1 MPEPQKYK
9 LTARQKR
16 MLSDYQQRQ
25 HASSQTIEPSV
36 SAIDSIESIYKAL
49 NDRDEIRAKAL
60 LMLMLRNWLTEV
72 LNFDPVSGHALHT
85 GIIDFLDAVAKSVQD
100 DSPEGETK
108 DRIYRIV
115 SHSKESVLA
124 IMEHTRDK
132 ILREH
137 AMLPIHAA
145 REVDSNSVQWLSRQ
159 PGRTLREKLSG
170 KPYMKAVRRRSSV
183 DTAENRLFRAF
194 LFRLEQILIERQN
207 VLSAAAEETCEELL
221 VSIQRW
227 LRTEDA
233 AEIGAW
239 GNLLPNNTL
248 LQDKRYRKVWDGWLW
263 LQAIDEQIT
272 GDGKRV
278 HRDILSVI
286 YWNTLSLLNHSGR
299 FRTVQQPVGL
309 DYDNFSIVPEL
320 PIRGYL
326 FPGYDAKIRGKIKFI
341 KPDKPFGF
349 ITTESGADLFFH
361 KNNLSSKLDIKSLS
375 AGDEVSFVIGANRQ
389 GECADDIAF
398 PAGII
403 PVDFNLAGDKW
414 KIQVGGN
421 NYLLQ
426 IVSGNLVIEQA
437 QGAKK
442 KLKIEP
448 ATLKEIPKTI
458 LSLVTDAPF
467 EYSEL
472 TNNQSAPIRVD
483 SSVVDLCS
491 IRPAFTNNTGSQA
504 HLPFR
509 LLQQH
514 WPLNVNGGLVID
526 CGYAKSIALHSDIE
540 TVSMRSLFSHSS
552 TLPDATK
559 SSASMFFTK
568 KLSDYIQ
575 VDKLTYL
582 VPDWGN
588 DFDLEGI
595 RKSVNFYFDESTP
608 LPKSIAAIFAWQT
621 SKKFVQDRVREND
634 FVLVVDSFDGGISI
648 TPVQAIYQKE
658 LDEILPDSQGIS
670 WERHPTVIVPNRGIH
685 TAMARNLDRN
695 GCQTS
700 EELLHLFGFDGL
712 ASDSG
717 EVSFVKDDHWY
728 HLPCSIREALTQ
740 DLDLNILSNYA
751 ISDCLNSTNRD
762 CRGVGV
768 FILPLEDTIRSSSR
782 LDEKYKWINEKLSP
796 VIGGNTLNRWQEDA
810 DNISLWRDHL
820 PELSIRIVRDG
831 HFENFYLVKDAT
843 VTPQRGRTV
852 NIPVEESFTL
862 PAGQTHYSFPLQQGE
877 GNKELQFVAYLKSP
891 AFPLKKAT
899 ACKLKMTYTYGADD
913 PYELKFI
920 PLDSAE
926 AGFKSI
932 RVEWRSASEGEAAD
946 LENLPVPDFPAR
958 KSWSD
963 FQKFPKEDGKSFSDL
978 LDWIESKLSLLD
990 TTILRDEIIS
1000 NNVDRRVGRLKRER
1014 VAGTFKWG
1022 TTNNKGGYYCFVDV
1036 EGEDIYCSAS
1046 SFKEN
1051 VHYDS
1056 LQEGQVV
1063 YLNIVKKQDRS
1074 FGVNVSF
1081 YDEFPLVIAEEIHE
1095 YEMRRTNISPDEII
1109 QRNAGRLEKA
1119 LYSLRFPVLTI
1130 WNNGHSLSEPD
1141 VPNNFRTSIMEGIN
1155 RILPI
1160 IDSPKMPDTLKEE
1173 LFFFLSCLHKDAPG
1187 IVSTKLLEAAQDSQL
1202 LKKNNK
1208 NIAFAIGDA
1217 ELPWQQKLLRSVISP
1232 IDNEGLIR
1240 SITLEGLAIALWRSE
1255 SLVFKLSETEL
1266 RKLCNDLFRCIQF
1279 DMQLL
1284 TSDIPEHRLQFHLE
1298 KGLAETEA
1306 QKRERGY
1313 QTNTLCKQLEL
1324 LLALLRS
1331 RGIEGEEF
1339 KMVFAPDND
1348 LTKKYVSLVDDVS
1361 RIVID
1366 SDIELKSRISLQIVK
1381 PEMFRNTPDLLYA
1394 LRMYLTGDSGANTIF
1409 ITGVSD
1415 ED

>member
-1 MPEPQKYK
+1 MVDSLK
-9 LTARQKR
+9 
-16 MLSDYQQRQ
+16 
-25 HASSQTIEPSV
+25 
-36 SAIDSIESIYKAL
+36 IDSIESLYKAL
-49 NDRDEIRAKAL
+49 NDRDEIKAKAL

-72 LNFDPVSGHALHT
+72 SNFDPVSGHALHT
-85 GIIDFLDAVAKSVQD
+85 GIIDFLDAVAKSVQEE
-100 DSPEGETK
+100 SPEGEIK

-115 SHSKESVLA
+115 SHSKEAVLA

-183 DTAENRLFRAF
+183 DTAENRLLRAF
-194 LFRLEQILIERQN
+194 LFRLEQTLIERQN

-233 AEIGAW
+233 AVIGAW
-239 GNLLPNNTL
+239 GNLPPNNTL

-272 GDGKRV
+272 GDSKRV

-309 DYDNFSIVPEL
+309 DYDNFAISPEL
-320 PIRGYL
+320 PVRGYL
-326 FPGYDAKIRGKIKFI
+326 FPACDSKNKGKIKNI
-341 KPDKPFGF
+341 NYEKNFGF
-349 ITTESGADLFFH
+349 IKFERGADLFFH
-361 KNNLSSKLDIKSLS
+361 KNNLSRRIDINSLS
-375 AGDEVSFVIGANRQ
+375 VGDDVSFVIGSNHK
-389 GECADDIAF
+389 GKCADDITL
-398 PAGII
+398 PAGVIF
-403 PVDFNLAGDKW
+403 VEFNLTEDKW
-414 KIQVGGN
+414 KMQVGGDKC
-421 NYLLQ
+421 LLQ
-426 IVSGNLVIEQA
+426 IVSGNLVIEKA
-437 QGAKK
+437 QGGKK

-467 EYSEL
+467 EYSEP
-472 TNNQSAPIRVD
+472 TNNQSGPIRVD

-491 IRPAFTNNTGSQA
+491 IRPAFTNNTGSHS

-509 LLQQH
+509 LLQQT
-514 WPLNVNGGLVID
+514 WKLQNGFSHVID
-526 CGYAKSIALHSDIE
+526 CGDTKAIALHPDVE
-540 TVSMRSLFSHSS
+540 TVSMRSLFSHSVA
-552 TLPDATK
+552 LPDATK

-575 VDKLTYL
+575 ADKLTYL

-608 LPKSIAAIFAWQT
+608 LPKSIAAIFAWQS

-648 TPVQAIYQKE
+648 TPVQAIYQQE
-658 LDEILPDSQGIS
+658 LDEILPETQGMS
-670 WERHPTVIVPNRGIH
+670 WERHPTVIVPNRSIH
-685 TAMARNLDRN
+685 TAMADNLDRD

-700 EELLHLFGFDGL
+700 EELLHLFGLDGL

-728 HLPCSIREALTQ
+728 HLPGSIREALTQ

-751 ISDCLNSTNRD
+751 IGDCLNSTNRD
-762 CRGVGV
+762 CRRVSV
-768 FILPLEDTIRSSSR
+768 FILPLEDTIRKPDVR
-782 LDEKYKWINEKLSP
+782 MDYKWLGSAWSP
-796 VIGGNTLNRWQEDA
+796 IKGCQTLNRWQEEA
-810 DNISLWRDHL
+810 DDITLWRDHL

-877 GNKELQFVAYLKSP
+877 GNKELQFVAYLKSS

-899 ACKLKMTYTYGADD
+899 TCKLKMTYTYGADD
-913 PYELKFI
+913 PYELRFI

-932 RVEWRSASEGEAAD
+932 RVEWRSASEGEVAD
-946 LENLPVPDFPAR
+946 LENLSVPDFPAR

-978 LDWIESKLSLLD
+978 LNWVERDLEKIFDISSNGRVSGVIPKWIDKGNDNIFCFIDDVFIHKSSLRLG
-990 TTILRDEIIS
+990 RDQE
-1000 NNVDRRVGRLKRER
+1000 LPQ
-1014 VAGTFKWG
+1014 
-1022 TTNNKGGYYCFVDV
+1022 
-1036 EGEDIYCSAS
+1036 EGE
-1046 SFKEN
+1046 E
-1051 VHYDS
+1051 
-1056 LQEGQVV
+1056 L
-1063 YLNIVKKQDRS
+1063 
-1074 FGVNVSF
+1074 SF
-1081 YDEFPLVIAEEIHE
+1081 YKVKDSKGKFSAEDVTIG
-1095 YEMRRTNISPDEII
+1095 TNQP
-1109 QRNAGRLEKA
+1109 KA
-1119 LYSLRFPVLTI
+1119 CFLSKSLRFPALTI
-1130 WNNGHSLSEPD
+1130 WNHGHSLSESD
-1141 VPNNFRTSIMEGIN
+1141 VPDHFRNAIFECTQKIISIIESEN
-1155 RILPI
+1155 
-1160 IDSPKMPDTLKEE
+1160 MPGTLKEE
-1173 LFFFLSCLHKDAPG
+1173 LFFFLCCQHKDAPG
-1187 IVSTKLLEAAQDSQL
+1187 IVSTKLLEAAQDGQL

-1217 ELPWQQKLLRSVISP
+1217 ELPWQQQLLRDIISP
-1232 IDNEGLIR
+1232 IDNGALIR
-1240 SITLEGLAIALWRSE
+1240 SITLEDLAIALWRSE
-1255 SLVFKLSETEL
+1255 TLVFKLSETEL
-1266 RKLCNDLFRCIQF
+1266 RKLCNDLFRCVQM
-1279 DMQLL
+1279 DMQFLI
-1284 TSDIPEHRLQFHLE
+1284 SDIPEHRLQFHLR

-1313 QTNTLCKQLEL
+1313 QANTLCKHMEL

-1331 RGIEGEEF
+1331 RGHEDEKF
-1339 KMVFAPDND
+1339 KMILAPNKD
-1348 LTKKYVSLVDDVS
+1348 LTNKYVTLVDDVS

-1366 SDIELKSRISLQIVK
+1366 NDIELKSRISLQIEK

-1394 LRMYLTGDSGANTIF
+1394 LRMYLTGDSGANTIV

-1415 ED
+1415 EE

>member
-1 MPEPQKYK
+1 MDGSFK
-9 LTARQKR
+9 
-16 MLSDYQQRQ
+16 
-25 HASSQTIEPSV
+25 
-36 SAIDSIESIYKAL
+36 IDSIESVYKGL
-49 NDRDEIRAKAL
+49 NDRDEIKAKAL

-72 LNFDPVSGHALHT
+72 SSFDPVSGHALHT
-85 GIIDFLDAVAKSVQD
+85 GIIDFMDAVVKSLQD
-100 DSPEGETK
+100 ESSESEIK

-115 SHSKESVLA
+115 SHSKDAVLA

-183 DTAENRLFRAF
+183 DTAENRLLRAF

-207 VLSAAAEETCEELL
+207 VLPATTEETCEELL
-221 VSIQRW
+221 VSLQRW

-233 AEIGAW
+233 TEIGAW
-239 GNLLPNNTL
+239 GNLPPNNTL

-272 GDGKRV
+272 VDSKRV

-309 DYDNFSIVPEL
+309 DYDNFSIAPEL
-320 PIRGYL
+320 PVRGYL
-326 FPGYDAKIRGKIKFI
+326 FPENSNTKISGAIDRLVSDRG
-341 KPDKPFGF
+341 FGF
-349 ITTESGADLFFH
+349 IDGCFFH
-361 KNNLSSKLDIKSLS
+361 ASDLM
-375 AGDEVSFVIGANRQ
+375 AGLRFDE
-389 GECADDIAF
+389 
-398 PAGII
+398 
-403 PVDFNLAGDKW
+403 
-414 KIQVGGN
+414 
-421 NYLLQ
+421 LQ
-426 IVSGNLVIEQA
+426 IGDQLLFDVEETPKGKCAKRLEKGFWKPSRQITFELLNEQINISVDEETISILVDRDQIVLGQKNK
-437 QGAKK
+437 GTKK

-448 ATLKEIPKTI
+448 AALNDIPTMI
-458 LSLVTDAPF
+458 LSLVTNVPF
-467 EYSEL
+467 EYSEP
-472 TNNQSAPIRVD
+472 TNNQSGPIRVD

-491 IRPAFTNNTGSQA
+491 IRPEFTNNTGSQA

-514 WPLNVNGGLVID
+514 WPLSVNGGLVID
-526 CGYAKSIALHSDIE
+526 CGYAKSIALHPDIE
-540 TVSMRSLFSHSS
+540 TVSMRSLFSHNS

-568 KLSDYIQ
+568 KLSDYIKA
-575 VDKLTYL
+575 DKLTYL

-608 LPKSIAAIFAWQT
+608 LPKSIAAIFAWQS
-621 SKKFVQDRVREND
+621 SKKFLQDRVREND

-658 LDEILPDSQGIS
+658 LDEILPETQGMS
-670 WERHPTVIVPNRGIH
+670 WERHPTVIVPNGSIH
-685 TAMARNLDRN
+685 TAMARNLDRD

-728 HLPCSIREALTQ
+728 HLPGSIREALTQ
-740 DLDLNILSNYA
+740 DLDLNILSNHA
-751 ISDCLNSTNRD
+751 IGDCLNSTNRD

-768 FILPLEDTIRSSSR
+768 FILPLEDTIRKPDVR
-782 LDEKYKWINEKLSP
+782 MDYKWLGSAWSP
-796 VIGGNTLNRWQEDA
+796 IKGCQTLNRWQEEVG
-810 DNISLWRDHL
+810 NIILWRDHL

-852 NIPVEESFTL
+852 NLPVEESFTL

-932 RVEWRSASEGEAAD
+932 RVEWRSASEGEAVD

-978 LDWIESKLSLLD
+978 LDWCCSKLAGLNDLISFD
-990 TTILRDEIIS
+990 YEQEFQAIL
-1000 NNVDRRVGRLKRER
+1000 NRRKVGYLE
-1014 VAGTFKWG
+1014 WG
-1022 TTNNKGGYYCFVDV
+1022 TTDRTGKYYCRVNV
-1036 EGEDIYCSAS
+1036 EGESVFCHS
-1046 SFKEN
+1046 SQFIEAVDEN
-1051 VHYDS
+1051 SLYEGCPVYLDVFTNEKGPS
-1056 LQEGQVV
+1056 GSNISFSESLPSRLQE
-1063 YLNIVKKQDRS
+1063 KAQDTINLKLSRTME
-1074 FGVNVSF
+1074 
-1081 YDEFPLVIAEEIHE
+1081 YAEKGIF
-1095 YEMRRTNISPDEII
+1095 
-1109 QRNAGRLEKA
+1109 
-1119 LYSLRFPVLTI
+1119 SLRFPALTI
-1130 WNNGHSLSEPD
+1130 WNHGHSLSESD
-1141 VPNNFRTSIMEGIN
+1141 VPDHFRNAIFESTQK
-1155 RILPI
+1155 I
-1160 IDSPKMPDTLKEE
+1160 ITIIESENMPDTLKDE
-1173 LFFFLSCLHKDAPG
+1173 LFFFLCCLHKDAPG
-1187 IVSTKLLEAAQDSQL
+1187 IVGSRLLDAVKDKKLLRMYY
-1202 LKKNNK
+1202 K
-1208 NIAFAIGDA
+1208 NIAFAIGNA
-1217 ELPWQQKLLRSVISP
+1217 ELPYQQEMLVNVIDP
-1232 IDNEGLIR
+1232 IDNEGLTR
-1240 SITLEGLAIALWRSE
+1240 SITMEVLSIALWRSNT
-1255 SLVFKLSETEL
+1255 LINKLTKEEL
-1266 RKLCNDLFRCIQF
+1266 GALSRNLYGCLEFDLQKVVNDG
-1279 DMQLL
+1279 
-1284 TSDIPEHRLQFHLE
+1284 
-1298 KGLAETEA
+1298 K
-1306 QKRERGY
+1306 GY
-1313 QTNTLCKQLEL
+1313 QIATLCKHLEL

-1348 LTKKYVSLVDDVS
+1348 LTKKYVTLVDDVS

-1366 SDIELKSRISLQIVK
+1366 SNIELKSRISLQIEK

-1394 LRMYLTGDSGANTIF
+1394 LRMYLTGDSGASTI
-1409 ITGVSD
+1409 IIAGVD

>member
-25 HASSQTIEPSV
+25 HASAQTIEPSA

-49 NDRDEIRAKAL
+49 NDRDEIKAKAL

-72 LNFDPVSGHALHT
+72 SNFDPVSGHALHT
-85 GIIDFLDAVAKSVQD
+85 GIIDFLDAVAKSVQEK
-100 DSPEGETK
+100 SPECEIK

-183 DTAENRLFRAF
+183 DTAENRLLRAF

-239 GNLLPNNTL
+239 GNLPPNNTL

-272 GDGKRV
+272 GDGKRI

-299 FRTVQQPVGL
+299 FRTLQQPVGL

-320 PIRGYL
+320 PVRGYL
-326 FPGYDAKIRGKIKFI
+326 FPDNSNTKISGAIDRLVSDRG
-341 KPDKPFGF
+341 FGF
-349 ITTESGADLFFH
+349 IDGCFFH
-361 KNNLSSKLDIKSLS
+361 ASDLM
-375 AGDEVSFVIGANRQ
+375 AGLRFDE
-389 GECADDIAF
+389 
-398 PAGII
+398 
-403 PVDFNLAGDKW
+403 
-414 KIQVGGN
+414 
-421 NYLLQ
+421 LQ
-426 IVSGNLVIEQA
+426 IGDQLLFDVEETPKGKCAKRLEKGFRKPPRQITFELLNEQINISVDEETISILVDRDQIVLGQKNK
-437 QGAKK
+437 GTKK
-442 KLKIEP
+442 KSKIEP
-448 ATLKEIPKTI
+448 AVLNDIPKTI
-458 LSLVTDAPF
+458 LSLVTDASF
-467 EYSEL
+467 DYSEPI
-472 TNNQSAPIRVD
+472 NNQSGPIRVD

-568 KLSDYIQ
+568 KLSDYIKA
-575 VDKLTYL
+575 DKLTYF

-608 LPKSIAAIFAWQT
+608 LPKSIAAIFAWQS
-621 SKKFVQDRVREND
+621 SKEFVQDRVREND

-648 TPVQAIYQKE
+648 TPVQAIYQQE
-658 LDEILPDSQGIS
+658 LAEILPETQGMS
-670 WERHPTVIVPNRGIH
+670 WERHPTVIVPNRNIH
-685 TAMARNLDRN
+685 TAMAHNLDRD

-740 DLDLNILSNYA
+740 DLDLNILSKYA
-751 ISDCLNSTNRD
+751 ISDCLSSTNRD

-768 FILPLEDTIRSSSR
+768 FILPLEDTIRKPDVR
-782 LDEKYKWINEKLSP
+782 MDYKWLGSAWSP
-796 VIGGNTLNRWQEDA
+796 IKGCQTLNRWQEEA
-810 DNISLWRDHL
+810 DDIALWRDHL

-877 GNKELQFVAYLKSP
+877 GNKELQVVAYLKSP
-891 AFPLKKAT
+891 AFPLKRAT

-920 PLDSAE
+920 PLDTAE

-932 RVEWRSASEGEAAD
+932 RVEWRSASEGEVAD
-946 LENLPVPDFPAR
+946 LDNLPVPDFPAR

-963 FQKFPKEDGKSFSDL
+963 FQKFPKKDGKSFSDL
-978 LDWIESKLSLLD
+978 LDWCCSKIASLNDLISFD
-990 TTILRDEIIS
+990 YEEEFQSILNRRK
-1000 NNVDRRVGRLKRER
+1000 VGYLAWGATDRTGK
-1014 VAGTFKWG
+1014 
-1022 TTNNKGGYYCFVDV
+1022 YYCRVNV
-1036 EGEDIYCSAS
+1036 EGESVFCHS
-1046 SFKEN
+1046 SQFIEAVDEN
-1051 VHYDS
+1051 SLYEGCPVYLDVFTNEKGPS
-1056 LQEGQVV
+1056 GSNISFSESLPSRLQE
-1063 YLNIVKKQDRS
+1063 KAQDTINRKLS
-1074 FGVNVSF
+1074 RTME
-1081 YDEFPLVIAEEIHE
+1081 YAEKGIF
-1095 YEMRRTNISPDEII
+1095 
-1109 QRNAGRLEKA
+1109 
-1119 LYSLRFPVLTI
+1119 SLRFPALTI
-1130 WNNGHSLSEPD
+1130 WNHGHSLSESD
-1141 VPNNFRTSIMEGIN
+1141 VPDHFRNAIFEGTQRIISIIESEN
-1155 RILPI
+1155 
-1160 IDSPKMPDTLKEE
+1160 MPDTLKEE
-1173 LFFFLSCLHKDAPG
+1173 LFFFLCCLHKDAPG
-1187 IVSTKLLEAAQDSQL
+1187 IVGSRLLDAVKDKRL
-1202 LKKNNK
+1202 LRRYYK
-1208 NIAFAIGDA
+1208 NIAFAIGNA
-1217 ELPWQQKLLRSVISP
+1217 ELPYQQELLENAIDP
-1232 IDNEGLIR
+1232 IDNEGLTR
-1240 SITLEGLAIALWRSE
+1240 SITMEVLSIALWRSKTLINKFTKE
-1255 SLVFKLSETEL
+1255 ELGALSRNLYGCLEF
-1266 RKLCNDLFRCIQF
+1266 DIQ
-1279 DMQLL
+1279 
-1284 TSDIPEHRLQFHLE
+1284 
-1298 KGLAETEA
+1298 KVVNYG
-1306 QKRERGY
+1306 KGY
-1313 QTNTLCKQLEL
+1313 QIATLCKHLEL

-1348 LTKKYVSLVDDVS
+1348 LTQKYVTLVDDVS

-1366 SDIELKSRISLQIVK
+1366 SDIELKSRISLQIEK

-1394 LRMYLTGDSGANTIF
+1394 LRMYLTGDSGANTIV

>member
-1 MPEPQKYK
+1 MPEPQKDK

-16 MLSDYQQRQ
+16 MLSDYHQRQ
-25 HASSQTIEPSV
+25 HAAAQTVEPSIG
-36 SAIDSIESIYKAL
+36 AINSVESIYKAL
-49 NDRDEIRAKAL
+49 NNQDEMKSKAL

-72 LNFDPVSGHALHT
+72 SSFDPVSGHALHT
-85 GIIDFLDAVAKSVQD
+85 GIVDFMDAVVKSLQD
-100 DSPEGETK
+100 ESSESEIK

-115 SHSKESVLA
+115 SHTKEAVLA
-124 IMEHTRDK
+124 IMEHARDK

-183 DTAENRLFRAF
+183 DTAENRLLRAF

-207 VLSAAAEETCEELL
+207 VLSAATEKTCEELL
-221 VSIQRW
+221 VSLQRW
-227 LRTEDA
+227 FRTEDA

-239 GNLLPNNTL
+239 GNLPPNNTL
-248 LQDKRYRKVWDGWLW
+248 LQDKRYRKVWDGWLC

-272 GDGKRV
+272 GDSQRV
-278 HRDILSVI
+278 HRDLLSVI

-309 DYDNFSIVPEL
+309 DYDNFSIAPEL
-320 PIRGYL
+320 PVRGYL
-326 FPGYDAKIRGKIKFI
+326 FPACDAKIKGKIKFI
-341 KPDKPFGF
+341 KPDKSFGF
-349 ITTESGADLFFH
+349 ITSDDGRDLYFSPY
-361 KNNLSSKLDIKSLS
+361 NLSRKLDINSLS
-375 AGDEVSFVIGANRQ
+375 DGDEVFFVIGSNRQ
-389 GECADDIAF
+389 GECADSVTLTT
-398 PAGII
+398 GII
-403 PVDFNLAGDKW
+403 PVDFSFLGDKW
-414 KIQVGGN
+414 EIQVGADK
-421 NYLLQ
+421 YLLQ
-426 IVSGNLVIEQA
+426 IVSSNLVIEQS

-448 ATLKEIPKTI
+448 AALKEIPKTI
-458 LSLVTDAPF
+458 LSLVTDSPF
-467 EYSEL
+467 ECSEL
-472 TNNQSAPIRVD
+472 TNNQIAPIRMG

-491 IRPAFTNNTGSQA
+491 IRPTFTNNTGSQA

-514 WPLNVNGGLVID
+514 WPLNINGWVVID

-540 TVSMRSLFSHSS
+540 TVSMRSLFSHNS
-552 TLPDATK
+552 TLSDAVK

-568 KLSDYIQ
+568 KLSEYIPTE
-575 VDKLTYL
+575 KLAYL

-608 LPKSIAAIFAWQT
+608 LPKSIAAIFAWQS

-658 LDEILPDSQGIS
+658 LVEILPETQGVS
-670 WERHPTVIVPNRGIH
+670 WERHPTVIVPNRSIH

-700 EELLHLFGFDGL
+700 EELLYLFGFDGL
-712 ASDSG
+712 TSDSG
-717 EVSFVKDDHWY
+717 EVSFVNDDHWY
-728 HLPCSIREALTQ
+728 HLPGSIREVLIQ

-751 ISDCLNSTNRD
+751 DCLNSTNRY

-768 FILPLEDTIRSSSR
+768 FILPLEDTIRKPDVR
-782 LDEKYKWINEKLSP
+782 MDYKWLGSAWSP
-796 VIGGNTLNRWQEDA
+796 IKGCQTLNRWQEKVDDIA
-810 DNISLWRDHL
+810 LWRDHL

-831 HFENFYLVKDAT
+831 HFENFYLVKDTT

-877 GNKELQFVAYLKSP
+877 GNKKLQFVAYLKSP

-932 RVEWRSASEGEAAD
+932 RAEWRSASEGETAD

-978 LDWIESKLSLLD
+978 LEWIEREMDQLSEIDDFLNGADCRRLYD
-990 TTILRDEIIS
+990 NDVIEHWDWKEDRNGKQCCMLKYNFGDVFFHESNFEQFDPEADE
-1000 NNVDRRVGRLKRER
+1000 
-1014 VAGTFKWG
+1014 
-1022 TTNNKGGYYCFVDV
+1022 
-1036 EGEDIYCSAS
+1036 
-1046 SFKEN
+1046 
-1051 VHYDS
+1051 
-1056 LQEGQVV
+1056 
-1063 YLNIVKKQDRS
+1063 
-1074 FGVNVSF
+1074 VSF
-1081 YDEFPLVIAEEIHE
+1081 DLEEQRDRDG
-1095 YEMRRTNISPDEII
+1095 YVARNISLGKSISKRKVEHF
-1109 QRNAGRLEKA
+1109 RK
-1119 LYSLRFPVLTI
+1119 SLRFPVLTI
-1130 WNNGHSLSEPD
+1130 WNHGHSLSESD
-1141 VPNNFRTSIMEGIN
+1141 VPDRFRNAIFEGAQKIISIIKSENI
-1155 RILPI
+1155 
-1160 IDSPKMPDTLKEE
+1160 PDTLKDE
-1173 LFFFLSCLHKDAPG
+1173 LFFFLCCLHKDAPG
-1187 IVSTKLLEAAQDSQL
+1187 IVGSRLLDAVKDKML
-1202 LKKNNK
+1202 LRRYYK
-1208 NIAFAIGDA
+1208 NIAFAIGNA
-1217 ELPWQQKLLRSVISP
+1217 ELPYQQELLENVIEP
-1232 IDNEGLIR
+1232 IDNDGLTR
-1240 SITLEGLAIALWRSE
+1240 SITMEVLSIALWRSKT
-1255 SLVFKLSETEL
+1255 LINKLTKDEL
-1266 RKLCNDLFRCIQF
+1266 GALSRNLYGCLEFDFQKVVNDG
-1279 DMQLL
+1279 
-1284 TSDIPEHRLQFHLE
+1284 
-1298 KGLAETEA
+1298 K
-1306 QKRERGY
+1306 GY
-1313 QTNTLCKQLEL
+1313 QIATLCKHLEL

-1331 RGIEGEEF
+1331 RGIEGEDF

-1348 LTKKYVSLVDDVS
+1348 LTKKYVTLVVNIS
-1361 RIVID
+1361 KIVID
-1366 SDIELKSRISLQIVK
+1366 SDIELKSRISLQIEK
-1381 PEMFRNTPDLLYA
+1381 PETFRNTPDLLYA
-1394 LRMYLTGDSGANTIF
+1394 LQMYLTGDSGANSIS
-1409 ITGVSD
+1409 ISGVSD
-1415 ED
+1415 EYSGN

>member
-1 MPEPQKYK
+1 MDG
-9 LTARQKR
+9 
-16 MLSDYQQRQ
+16 SFN
-25 HASSQTIEPSV
+25 
-36 SAIDSIESIYKAL
+36 IDSVESFYNAI
-49 NDRDEIRAKAL
+49 NDRDESQGKAR
-60 LMLMLRNWLTEV
+60 LMLMVRNWLTEV
-72 LNFDPVSGHALHT
+72 SVFDPVSGYAQST
-85 GIIDFLDAVAKSVQD
+85 GVVDFLDAVAKSVQD
-100 DSPEGETK
+100 ESPEGEIK
-108 DRIYRIV
+108 DRIYRVV
-115 SHSKESVLA
+115 SHTKEAVLA

-170 KPYMKAVRRRSSV
+170 KPYMKAVRRRSSI
-183 DTAENRLFRAF
+183 DTAENRLLRAF

-207 VLSAAAEETCEELL
+207 VLSAETEESCEELL
-221 VSIQRW
+221 VSLQRW

-233 AEIGAW
+233 AEIGNW
-239 GNLLPNNTL
+239 GNLPPNNTL

-263 LQAIDEQIT
+263 IQTIDEQIT

-286 YWNTLSLLNHSGR
+286 YWNTLSLLNVSGR
-299 FRTVQQPVGL
+299 FRTVQQPIGL
-309 DYDNFSIVPEL
+309 DYDNFSISPEL
-320 PIRGYL
+320 PVRGYL
-326 FPGYDAKIRGKIKFI
+326 FPACDSKIKGKIKFI
-341 KPDKPFGF
+341 KPDKSFGF
-349 ITTESGADLFFH
+349 ITSDDGRDLYF
-361 KNNLSSKLDIKSLS
+361 NPYNLSRKLDINSLY
-375 AGDEVSFVIGANRQ
+375 AGDEVSFVIGSNRQ
-389 GECADDIAF
+389 GECADDITH

-403 PVDFNLAGDKW
+403 PVDFNLTGDKW
-414 KIQVGGN
+414 KIQVGGDK
-421 NYLLQ
+421 YLLQ
-426 IVSGNLVIEQA
+426 VVSGNLVIELA

-448 ATLKEIPKTI
+448 ATLKEIPKAI
-458 LSLVTDAPF
+458 LSLVADAPF
-467 EYSEL
+467 EYSAP
-472 TNNQSAPIRVD
+472 TNNQSGPIRMD

-491 IRPAFTNNTGSQA
+491 IRPTFTNNTGSQA

-514 WPLNVNGGLVID
+514 WPLNINGGVVID

-568 KLSDYIQ
+568 KLSDYIKA
-575 VDKLTYL
+575 DKLTYL

-608 LPKSIAAIFAWQT
+608 LPKSIAAIFAWQ
-621 SKKFVQDRVREND
+621 SSNKFVQYRVREND

-648 TPVQAIYQKE
+648 TPVQAIYQTE
-658 LDEILPDSQGIS
+658 LAEILPETQGIS

-685 TAMARNLDRN
+685 TAMARNLDCN

-712 ASDSG
+712 VSDSG
-717 EVSFVKDDHWY
+717 KISFVKDDKWY
-728 HLPCSIREALTQ
+728 QLPEAIREVLTQ
-740 DLDLNILSNYA
+740 DLDLNILSNDA
-751 ISDCLNSTNRD
+751 IIDCLNSTNKD
-762 CRGVGV
+762 CRGRNV
-768 FILPLEDTIRSSSR
+768 FILPLEDTIKKPKH
-782 LDEKYKWINEKLSP
+782 LDRKYKWIDETPSL
-796 VIGGNTLNRWQEDA
+796 ILGGHTSNKWQEKVDDKVDDIA
-810 DNISLWRDHL
+810 LWRDHL
-820 PELSIRIVRDG
+820 PELSFKDIPQQITEKYIWWAD
-831 HFENFYLVKDAT
+831 FNLVKD
-843 VTPQRGRTV
+843 VPVVPRRGALT
-852 NIPVEESFTL
+852 NIPIERTFIL
-862 PAGQTHYSFPLQQGE
+862 PVNSKEPQSHYRFGLNLGK
-877 GNKELQFVAYLKSP
+877 GKKELRYEAYLTSP
-891 AFPLKKAT
+891 AFPLKEAT
-899 ACKLKMTYTYGADD
+899 DCKLKMTYTYGADD

-932 RVEWRSASEGEAAD
+932 RVEWRSASEGETAD

-963 FQKFPKEDGKSFSDL
+963 FKKFPKEDGKSFSDL
-978 LDWIESKLSLLD
+978 LDWVESKLGLLD
-990 TTILRDEIIS
+990 STILRDEVIS
-1000 NNVDRRVGRLKRER
+1000 NNVDRRVAKLKRER

-1022 TTNNKGGYYCFVDV
+1022 TTNNKGDYYCFVDV
-1036 EGEDIYCSAS
+1036 GGEDIYCSAS

-1081 YDEFPLVIAEEIHE
+1081 YDEFPFGIAEEIHE
-1095 YEMRRTNISPDEII
+1095 YEMRRTNINPDEII

-1141 VPNNFRTSIMEGIN
+1141 VPNSFRTAIFEGIN

-1160 IDSPKMPDTLKEE
+1160 INSPKMPDTLKEE
-1173 LFFFLSCLHKDAPG
+1173 LFFFLSCLHKDAPR
-1187 IVSTKLLEAAQDSQL
+1187 IVSTKLLEAAQDGQL
-1202 LKKNNK
+1202 LKKKNK

-1217 ELPWQQKLLRSVISP
+1217 ELPWQQQLLRSVMSP
-1232 IDNEGLIR
+1232 VDNEGLIR
-1240 SITLEGLAIALWRSE
+1240 SITLEDLAIALWRSE
-1255 SLVFKLSETEL
+1255 TLVSKLSETEL
-1266 RKLCNDLFRCIQF
+1266 RKLCNDLFRCIRF
-1279 DMQLL
+1279 DIQLL
-1284 TSDIPEHRLQFHLE
+1284 TSDIPEHRLQSHLE

-1313 QTNTLCKQLEL
+1313 QTNTLCKHLEL

-1348 LTKKYVSLVDDVS
+1348 LTKKYVTLVDDVS
-1361 RIVID
+1361 RIVFD
-1366 SDIELKSRISLQIVK
+1366 SDIELKSRISLEIEK

-1394 LRMYLTGDSGANTIF
+1394 LRMYLTGDSGANSI
-1409 ITGVSD
+1409 IVHSVSD
-1415 ED
+1415 D

>member
-1 MPEPQKYK
+1 
-9 LTARQKR
+9 
-16 MLSDYQQRQ
+16 MLSDYHQRQ
-25 HASSQTIEPSV
+25 HATAQTVEPSID
-36 SAIDSIESIYKAL
+36 AIDSVESIYKAL
-49 NDRDEIRAKAL
+49 NGQDEIKAKAL
-60 LMLMLRNWLTEV
+60 LMLMLRSWLTEV
-72 LNFDPVSGHALHT
+72 SSFDPVSGHALHT
-85 GIIDFLDAVAKSVQD
+85 GIVDFLDAVAKSLQD
-100 DSPEGETK
+100 ASPEGEIK

-115 SHSKESVLA
+115 SHTKEAVLA

-183 DTAENRLFRAF
+183 DTAENRLLRAF

-207 VLSAAAEETCEELL
+207 VLSAAEEETCEELL

-239 GNLLPNNTL
+239 GNLPPNNTL

-278 HRDILSVI
+278 HRDILRVI

-320 PIRGYL
+320 PVRGYL
-326 FPGYDAKIRGKIKFI
+326 FPTFDSKIIGKIKFI
-341 KPDKPFGF
+341 KPDKSFGF
-349 ITTESGADLFFH
+349 ITSDDGRDLYF
-361 KNNLSSKLDIKSLS
+361 NPYNLSRKLDINSLS
-375 AGDEVSFVIGANRQ
+375 AGDEVSFVIGSNRQ
-389 GECADDIAF
+389 GECAYDITL

-403 PVDFNLAGDKW
+403 PIDFNVTGDKW
-414 KIQVGGN
+414 KIQVGEDK
-421 NYLLQ
+421 YLLQ

-448 ATLKEIPKTI
+448 TTLKEIPKTI

-467 EYSEL
+467 EYSAP
-472 TNNQSAPIRVD
+472 TNNQNGPIRMD

-491 IRPAFTNNTGSQA
+491 IRPTFTNNTGSQA

-509 LLQQH
+509 LLKQH
-514 WPLNVNGGLVID
+514 WPLNINRGVVID

-552 TLPDATK
+552 ALPDATK
-559 SSASMFFTK
+559 SSASMFFAK
-568 KLSDYIQ
+568 KLSDYIKA
-575 VDKLTYL
+575 DKLTYL

-608 LPKSIAAIFAWQT
+608 LPKSIAAIFAWQS

-658 LDEILPDSQGIS
+658 LDKILPETQGIS
-670 WERHPTVIVPNRGIH
+670 WERHPTAIVPNKGIH
-685 TAMARNLDRN
+685 TAMARNLDCN

-700 EELLHLFGFDGL
+700 EEILHLFGFDGL

-717 EVSFVKDDHWY
+717 EVSFVKDNHWY
-728 HLPCSIREALTQ
+728 HLPGSIREALTQ

-768 FILPLEDTIRSSSR
+768 FILPLEDTIRKPDVR
-782 LDEKYKWINEKLSP
+782 MDYKWLGSAWSP
-796 VIGGNTLNRWQEDA
+796 IKGCQTLNRWQEEV
-810 DNISLWRDHL
+810 DNIALWRDHL

-899 ACKLKMTYTYGADD
+899 ACKLKMAYTYGADD
-913 PYELKFI
+913 PYKLKFI

-932 RVEWRSASEGEAAD
+932 RVEWRSASEDEAAD

-978 LDWIESKLSLLD
+978 LDWCCSKLAGLNDLISFD
-990 TTILRDEIIS
+990 YEQKFQSIL
-1000 NNVDRRVGRLKRER
+1000 NRRKVGYLE
-1014 VAGTFKWG
+1014 WG
-1022 TTNNKGGYYCFVDV
+1022 TTDRTGKYYCRVNV
-1036 EGEDIYCSAS
+1036 EGESVFCHS
-1046 SFKEN
+1046 SQFIEDVDEN
-1051 VHYDS
+1051 SLYEGCPVYLDFFTNEKGPS
-1056 LQEGQVV
+1056 GSNISFSESLPSRLQEKAQETINRELSKIME
-1063 YLNIVKKQDRS
+1063 Y
-1074 FGVNVSF
+1074 
-1081 YDEFPLVIAEEIHE
+1081 AEKGIF
-1095 YEMRRTNISPDEII
+1095 
-1109 QRNAGRLEKA
+1109 
-1119 LYSLRFPVLTI
+1119 SLRFPALTI
-1130 WNNGHSLSEPD
+1130 WNHGHSLSESD
-1141 VPNNFRTSIMEGIN
+1141 VPDHFRNSIFEGTQK
-1155 RILPI
+1155 I
-1160 IDSPKMPDTLKEE
+1160 ISIIEAENIPDTLKEE
-1173 LFFFLSCLHKDAPG
+1173 LFFFLCCLHKDAPG
-1187 IVSTKLLEAAQDSQL
+1187 IVGSRLLDAVKDKKLLRSYY
-1202 LKKNNK
+1202 K
-1208 NIAFAIGDA
+1208 NIAFAIGNA
-1217 ELPWQQKLLRSVISP
+1217 ELPYQQELLENVIDP
-1232 IDNEGLIR
+1232 IDNEGLTR
-1240 SITLEGLAIALWRSE
+1240 SITMEVLSIALWRSKT
-1255 SLVFKLSETEL
+1255 LINKLTKEEL
-1266 RKLCNDLFRCIQF
+1266 GALSKNLYDCLEFDIQKVVNDG
-1279 DMQLL
+1279 
-1284 TSDIPEHRLQFHLE
+1284 
-1298 KGLAETEA
+1298 K
-1306 QKRERGY
+1306 GY
-1313 QTNTLCKQLEL
+1313 QIATLCKHLEL

-1331 RGIEGEEF
+1331 RGIEGEEL
-1339 KMVFAPDND
+1339 KMIFAPDND
-1348 LTKKYVSLVDDVS
+1348 LTKKYVTLVDDVS
-1361 RIVID
+1361 RIVFD
-1366 SDIELKSRISLQIVK
+1366 SDIELKSRISLQIEK
-1381 PEMFRNTPDLLYA
+1381 PDMFRNTPDLLYA
-1394 LRMYLTGDSGANTIF
+1394 LRMYLTGDSGANTIV

-1415 ED
+1415 DE

>member
-1 MPEPQKYK
+1 MAEPQKYK
-9 LTARQKR
+9 LTARQKC
-16 MLSDYQQRQ
+16 MLADYHQRQ
-25 HASSQTIEPSV
+25 HATAQTVEPSIG
-36 SAIDSIESIYKAL
+36 AIDSVESIYKAL
-49 NDRDEIRAKAL
+49 NGRDEIKAKAF

-72 LNFDPVSGHALHT
+72 SSFDPVSGYALHT
-85 GIIDFLDAVAKSVQD
+85 GIVDFLYAVAKSLQD
-100 DSPEGETK
+100 ESPEGEIK

-115 SHSKESVLA
+115 SHAKEAVLA

-183 DTAENRLFRAF
+183 DTAENRLLRAF
-194 LFRLEQILIERQN
+194 LLRLEQILIERQN
-207 VLSAAAEETCEELL
+207 ALPAASEETCEELL
-221 VSIQRW
+221 ISLQRW
-227 LRTEDA
+227 LGTEDA
-233 AEIGAW
+233 AGIGAW
-239 GNLLPNNTL
+239 GNHPPNNTL

-272 GDGKRV
+272 GDSKRV
-278 HRDILSVI
+278 YRDLLSVI
-286 YWNTLSLLNHSGR
+286 YWNTISLLNDSGR

-309 DYDNFSIVPEL
+309 DYDNFSISPEL
-320 PIRGYL
+320 PVRGYL
-326 FPGYDAKIRGKIKFI
+326 FPACDSKIKGKIKFI
-341 KPDKPFGF
+341 KPDKSFGF
-349 ITTESGADLFFH
+349 IASDDGRDLYF
-361 KNNLSSKLDIKSLS
+361 NPYNLNRKLDINSLS
-375 AGDEVSFVIGANRQ
+375 AGDEVSFVIGSNRQ
-389 GECADDIAF
+389 GECADDITI

-403 PVDFNLAGDKW
+403 SVDFSLSGDTW
-414 KIQVGGN
+414 EIQIGGEQ
-421 NYLLQ
+421 YLLQ

-458 LSLVTDAPF
+458 LSLVTDGPF
-467 EYSEL
+467 EC
-472 TNNQSAPIRVD
+472 SAPTNTQSGPIRMD
-483 SSVVDLCS
+483 STVVDLCS
-491 IRPAFTNNTGSQA
+491 IRPTFTNNTGSQA

-514 WPLNVNGGLVID
+514 WPININGGVVLD
-526 CGYAKSIALHSDIE
+526 CGYVKSIALHSNIE

-552 TLPDATK
+552 TLLDATK
-559 SSASMFFTK
+559 SSVSMFFTK
-568 KLSDYIQ
+568 KLSDYIKA
-575 VDKLTYL
+575 DKLTYL

-595 RKSVNFYFDESTP
+595 RKSVHFYFDESTP
-608 LPKSIAAIFAWQT
+608 LPKSIAALFAWQS
-621 SKKFVQDRVREND
+621 SKKFVQDRVRDND

-648 TPVQAIYQKE
+648 TPIQAIYQKE
-658 LDEILPDSQGIS
+658 LDEILPETQGMS

-685 TAMARNLDRN
+685 AAMARNLDRN

-712 ASDSG
+712 TSDSG

-728 HLPCSIREALTQ
+728 HLPGSIREALTQ

-768 FILPLEDTIRSSSR
+768 FIMPLEDTIRKPDVR
-782 LDEKYKWINEKLSP
+782 MDYKWLGSAWSP
-796 VIGGNTLNRWQEDA
+796 IKGCQTLNRWQEEVDDIA
-810 DNISLWRDHL
+810 LWRDHL

-877 GNKELQFVAYLKSP
+877 GNKELRFFAYLKSP

-899 ACKLKMTYTYGADD
+899 NCKLKMAYTYGADD

-932 RVEWRSASEGEAAD
+932 RVEWRSASEGEAAN

-963 FQKFPKEDGKSFSDL
+963 FQQFPKEDGESFSDL
-978 LDWIESKLSLLD
+978 LDWCCTKLDGLNDLISFNYEQELK
-990 TTILRDEIIS
+990 TILKTRKVGQWELGKT
-1000 NNVDRRVGRLKRER
+1000 DRTGK
-1014 VAGTFKWG
+1014 
-1022 TTNNKGGYYCFVDV
+1022 YYCWVDI
-1036 EGEDIYCSAS
+1036 EGESVFCHS
-1046 SFKEN
+1046 SQFIEAI
-1051 VHYDS
+1051 DESS
-1056 LQEGQVV
+1056 LYKGCPV
-1063 YLNIVKKQDRS
+1063 YLN
-1074 FGVNVSF
+1074 VSTNEKGP
-1081 YDEFPLVIAEEIHE
+1081 YGS
-1095 YEMRRTNISPDEII
+1095 NISFSENLPSQFEEKI
-1109 QRNAGRLEKA
+1109 QATFNHKVSRTLEFVEKGIF
-1119 LYSLRFPVLTI
+1119 SLRFPALTI
-1130 WNNGHSLSEPD
+1130 WNHGHSLSESD
-1141 VPNNFRTSIMEGIN
+1141 VPDHFRNAIFEGTQKIISIIESEN
-1155 RILPI
+1155 
-1160 IDSPKMPDTLKEE
+1160 MPAPLKKE
-1173 LFFFLSCLHKDAPG
+1173 LFFFLCCLHKDAPG
-1187 IVSTKLLEAAQDSQL
+1187 IVGSQL
-1202 LKKNNK
+1202 LDAVMDKHLFREYNR
-1208 NIAFAIGDA
+1208 NIAFAIGNA
-1217 ELPWQQKLLRSVISP
+1217 EMPFQQKLLEKVIDP
-1232 IDNEGLIR
+1232 IDNEGLTR
-1240 SITLEGLAIALWRSE
+1240 SITMEVLSIALWRSKT
-1255 SLVFKLSETEL
+1255 LINKLTNEEL
-1266 RKLCNDLFRCIQF
+1266 RALSTNLYGCLEFDLQKVVNDGKGR
-1279 DMQLL
+1279 QL
-1284 TSDIPEHRLQFHLE
+1284 
-1298 KGLAETEA
+1298 A
-1306 QKRERGY
+1306 
-1313 QTNTLCKQLEL
+1313 TLCKHLEL

-1339 KMVFAPDND
+1339 KMIFAPDND
-1348 LTKKYVSLVDDVS
+1348 LTQKYVTLVDDVS

-1366 SDIELKSRISLQIVK
+1366 SDFELKSRISLQIEK

-1394 LRMYLTGDSGANTIF
+1394 LRMYLTGDSGANAIS
-1409 ITGVSD
+1409 ISGVSD
-1415 ED
+1415 E

>member
-1 MPEPQKYK
+1 MAEPQKYK

-16 MLSDYQQRQ
+16 MLSDYHQRQ
-25 HASSQTIEPSV
+25 HATAQTVEPSIG
-36 SAIDSIESIYKAL
+36 AIDSVESIYKAL
-49 NDRDEIRAKAL
+49 NGRDEIKAKAL
-60 LMLMLRNWLTEV
+60 LMLMLRSWLTEV
-72 LNFDPVSGHALHT
+72 SSFDPVSGHALHT
-85 GIIDFLDAVAKSVQD
+85 GIVDFLDDVAKSLQD
-100 DSPEGETK
+100 ASPEGEIK

-115 SHSKESVLA
+115 SHTKEAVLA

-170 KPYMKAVRRRSSV
+170 KPYMKAVRRRPSV
-183 DTAENRLFRAF
+183 DTAENRLLRAF

-207 VLSAAAEETCEELL
+207 VLSAATEETCEELL
-221 VSIQRW
+221 VSLQRW

-233 AEIGAW
+233 AEIGNW
-239 GNLLPNNTL
+239 GNLPPNNTL

-272 GDGKRV
+272 WDSKRV

-309 DYDNFSIVPEL
+309 DYDNFSIAPEL
-320 PIRGYL
+320 PVRGYL
-326 FPGYDAKIRGKIKFI
+326 FPACDAKIRGKIKFI
-341 KPDKPFGF
+341 KPDKSFGF
-349 ITTESGADLFFH
+349 ITSDDGRDLYF
-361 KNNLSSKLDIKSLS
+361 NPYNLSQKLDINSLS
-375 AGDEVSFVIGANRQ
+375 AGDEVSFVIGSNRQ
-389 GECADDIAF
+389 GECADDITL

-403 PVDFNLAGDKW
+403 PVDFNLTGDKW
-414 KIQVGGN
+414 KIQVGEDK
-421 NYLLQ
+421 YLLQ
-426 IVSGNLVIEQA
+426 IVSGKLVIEQA

-448 ATLKEIPKTI
+448 TTLKEIPKAI

-467 EYSEL
+467 EYSAP
-472 TNNQSAPIRVD
+472 TNNQSGPIRMD

-491 IRPAFTNNTGSQA
+491 IRPTFTNNTGSQA

-514 WPLNVNGGLVID
+514 WPLNINGGVVID

-568 KLSDYIQ
+568 KLSDYIKA
-575 VDKLTYL
+575 DKLTYL

-608 LPKSIAAIFAWQT
+608 LPKSIAAIFAWQS

-658 LDEILPDSQGIS
+658 LDEILPETQGMS

-685 TAMARNLDRN
+685 AAMARNLDRN

-717 EVSFVKDDHWY
+717 EVSFVKEDHWY
-728 HLPCSIREALTQ
+728 HLPGSIREALTQ

-751 ISDCLNSTNRD
+751 ICDCLNSTNRD

-768 FILPLEDTIRSSSR
+768 FILPLEDTIRKPDDVR
-782 LDEKYKWINEKLSP
+782 KDYKWLGSAWSP
-796 VIGGNTLNRWQEDA
+796 IKGCQTLNRWQEEVGDIA
-810 DNISLWRDHL
+810 LWRDHL

-843 VTPQRGRTV
+843 VTPKRGRTV

-862 PAGQTHYSFPLQQGE
+862 PAGQTYYSFPLQQGE

-899 ACKLKMTYTYGADD
+899 DCKLKMTYTYGADD

-932 RVEWRSASEGEAAD
+932 RVEWRSASDSEAAD

-978 LDWIESKLSLLD
+978 LDWVERDMKKISDIAHYGRVSGTIPKWIDKGNSNVFCFIDDVFIHKSSLRLSSEQELP
-990 TTILRDEIIS
+990 RP
-1000 NNVDRRVGRLKRER
+1000 G
-1014 VAGTFKWG
+1014 
-1022 TTNNKGGYYCFVDV
+1022 
-1036 EGEDIYCSAS
+1036 
-1046 SFKEN
+1046 
-1051 VHYDS
+1051 DS
-1056 LQEGQVV
+1056 L
-1063 YLNIVKKQDRS
+1063 
-1074 FGVNVSF
+1074 SF
-1081 YDEFPLVIAEEIHE
+1081 YKTEGDHGKFSAEDVVIGNSQPTRCFLA
-1095 YEMRRTNISPDEII
+1095 S
-1109 QRNAGRLEKA
+1109 
-1119 LYSLRFPVLTI
+1119 SLRFPALTI
-1130 WNNGHSLSEPD
+1130 WNHGHSLSESD
-1141 VPNNFRTSIMEGIN
+1141 VPDHFRNAIFEGTQKIISIIESEN
-1155 RILPI
+1155 
-1160 IDSPKMPDTLKEE
+1160 MPDTLKEE
-1173 LFFFLSCLHKDAPG
+1173 LFFFLCCLHKDAPG
-1187 IVSTKLLEAAQDSQL
+1187 IVGSRLLYAVKDKKLLL
-1202 LKKNNK
+1202 RYYK
-1208 NIAFAIGDA
+1208 NIAFAIGNA
-1217 ELPWQQKLLRSVISP
+1217 ELPYQQELLENVIDP
-1232 IDNEGLIR
+1232 IDNEGLTR
-1240 SITLEGLAIALWRSE
+1240 SITMEVLSIALWRSKT
-1255 SLVFKLSETEL
+1255 LINKLTKEEL
-1266 RKLCNDLFRCIQF
+1266 GALSRNLYGCLEFDLQKVVNDG
-1279 DMQLL
+1279 
-1284 TSDIPEHRLQFHLE
+1284 
-1298 KGLAETEA
+1298 K
-1306 QKRERGY
+1306 GY
-1313 QTNTLCKQLEL
+1313 QIATLCKHLEL

-1339 KMVFAPDND
+1339 KMIFAPDND
-1348 LTKKYVSLVDDVS
+1348 LTKKYVTLVDDVS

-1366 SDIELKSRISLQIVK
+1366 SDIELKSRISLQIEK
-1381 PEMFRNTPDLLYA
+1381 PEMFHNTPDLLYA
-1394 LRMYLTGDSGANTIF
+1394 LRMYLTGDSGANAIS
-1409 ITGVSD
+1409 ISGVSD
-1415 ED
+1415 E

>member
-1 MPEPQKYK
+1 MPEPHKYK

-16 MLSDYQQRQ
+16 MLSDYHQRQ
-25 HASSQTIEPSV
+25 HTTAQTVEPSIG
-36 SAIDSIESIYKAL
+36 AIDSVDSIYKAL
-49 NDRDEIRAKAL
+49 NGRDEIKAKAL
-60 LMLMLRNWLTEV
+60 LMLMMRNWLTEV
-72 LNFDPVSGHALHT
+72 SSFDPVSGHALHT
-85 GIIDFLDAVAKSVQD
+85 GIVDFLDAVAKSLQD
-100 DSPEGETK
+100 ASPEGEIK

-115 SHSKESVLA
+115 SHTKEAVLA

-183 DTAENRLFRAF
+183 DTAENRLLRAF

-239 GNLLPNNTL
+239 GNLPPNNTL

-320 PIRGYL
+320 PVRGYL
-326 FPGYDAKIRGKIKFI
+326 FPDNSNTKISGAIDRLVSDRG
-341 KPDKPFGF
+341 FGF
-349 ITTESGADLFFH
+349 IDGCFFH
-361 KNNLSSKLDIKSLS
+361 ASDLMTCLRFDELQI
-375 AGDEVSFVIGANRQ
+375 GDQLLFDVEETPKGKCAKRLEKGFRKPPRQ
-389 GECADDIAF
+389 IAF
-398 PAGII
+398 ELLNEQINI
-403 PVDFNLAGDKW
+403 SVDEETISILIDRD
-414 KIQVGGN
+414 
-421 NYLLQ
+421 Q
-426 IVSGNLVIEQA
+426 IVLGQKNK
-437 QGAKK
+437 GTKK
-442 KLKIEP
+442 KLKIEL
-448 ATLKEIPKTI
+448 AALNDIPKMI
-458 LSLVTDAPF
+458 LSLVTDASF
-467 EYSEL
+467 EYSEP
-472 TNNQSAPIRVD
+472 TNNQSGPIRVD

-552 TLPDATK
+552 ILPDATK

-575 VDKLTYL
+575 ADKLTYL

-608 LPKSIAAIFAWQT
+608 LPKSIAAIFAWQS

-648 TPVQAIYQKE
+648 TPVQAIYQQE
-658 LDEILPDSQGIS
+658 LAEILPETQGMS
-670 WERHPTVIVPNRGIH
+670 WERHPTVIVPNRSIH
-685 TAMARNLDRN
+685 TAMAHNLDRD

-700 EELLHLFGFDGL
+700 EELLDLFGFDGL

-768 FILPLEDTIRSSSR
+768 FILPLEDTIRKPDVR
-782 LDEKYKWINEKLSP
+782 MDYKWLGSAWSP
-796 VIGGNTLNRWQEDA
+796 IKGCQTLNRWQEEA
-810 DNISLWRDHL
+810 DDIALWRDHL

-913 PYELKFI
+913 PYELRFI

-932 RVEWRSASEGEAAD
+932 RVEWRSASEGEVAD
-946 LENLPVPDFPAR
+946 LKNLPVPDFPAR

-978 LDWIESKLSLLD
+978 LDWCCSKLAGLNDLISFD
-990 TTILRDEIIS
+990 YEQEFQSIL
-1000 NNVDRRVGRLKRER
+1000 NRRKVGYLE
-1014 VAGTFKWG
+1014 WG
-1022 TTNNKGGYYCFVDV
+1022 TTDRTGKYYCRVNV
-1036 EGEDIYCSAS
+1036 EGESVFCHS
-1046 SFKEN
+1046 SQFIEAVDEN
-1051 VHYDS
+1051 SLYEGCPVYLDVFTNEKGPS
-1056 LQEGQVV
+1056 GSNISFSESLPSQLQE
-1063 YLNIVKKQDRS
+1063 KAQDTINRKHS
-1074 FGVNVSF
+1074 RTME
-1081 YDEFPLVIAEEIHE
+1081 YAEKG
-1095 YEMRRTNISPDEII
+1095 IS
-1109 QRNAGRLEKA
+1109 
-1119 LYSLRFPVLTI
+1119 SLRFPALTI
-1130 WNNGHSLSEPD
+1130 WNHGQSLSESD
-1141 VPNNFRTSIMEGIN
+1141 VPDHFRNAIFEGTQRIISIIESEN
-1155 RILPI
+1155 
-1160 IDSPKMPDTLKEE
+1160 MPDTLKEE
-1173 LFFFLSCLHKDAPG
+1173 LFFFLCCLHKDAPG
-1187 IVSTKLLEAAQDSQL
+1187 IVGSRLLDAVKDKKLLR
-1202 LKKNNK
+1202 KYYK
-1208 NIAFAIGDA
+1208 NIAFAIGNA
-1217 ELPWQQKLLRSVISP
+1217 EMPFQQELLENVIDP
-1232 IDNEGLIR
+1232 IDNEGLTR
-1240 SITLEGLAIALWRSE
+1240 SITMEVLSIALWRSKT
-1255 SLVFKLSETEL
+1255 LINKLTEEEL
-1266 RKLCNDLFRCIQF
+1266 GALTRNLYGCLEFDLQKIVA
-1279 DMQLL
+1279 DGKSYQLA
-1284 TSDIPEHRLQFHLE
+1284 I
-1298 KGLAETEA
+1298 
-1306 QKRERGY
+1306 
-1313 QTNTLCKQLEL
+1313 LCKHLEL

-1331 RGIEGEEF
+1331 RGIEGENF
-1339 KMVFAPDND
+1339 KMILSPDKD
-1348 LTKKYVSLVDDVS
+1348 VAKKYVTLVDEVS

-1366 SDIELKSRISLQIVK
+1366 NDIELKSRISLQIDK

-1394 LRMYLTGDSGANTIF
+1394 LRMYLTGDSGANAIS
-1409 ITGVSD
+1409 ISGVSD
-1415 ED
+1415 E